1 MESNP
6 KFDQFVLAKDNL
18 HEVLSLSGLE
28 VTKIGDETTEHRRY
42 ILLRFEFVNRDAL
55 LLVMTKHLGQVFTL
69 AIVDKTGMIS
79 FYENADGDDMQFIPI
94 MVQKYK
100 QSTSMFR

>member
-1 MESNP
+1 MKSNP
-6 KFDQFVLAKDNL
+6 KFDQFVLAQDNL

-28 VTKIGDETTEHRRY
+28 VTKIGDETTDHRRY

-55 LLVMTKHLGQVFTL
+55 LLVMTKYLGQVFTL
-69 AIVDKTGMIS
+69 AIVDKVGQLT
-79 FYENADGDDMQFIPI
+79 FYENTDGEDMQFIPI

-100 QSTSMFR
+100 QFTGMFR